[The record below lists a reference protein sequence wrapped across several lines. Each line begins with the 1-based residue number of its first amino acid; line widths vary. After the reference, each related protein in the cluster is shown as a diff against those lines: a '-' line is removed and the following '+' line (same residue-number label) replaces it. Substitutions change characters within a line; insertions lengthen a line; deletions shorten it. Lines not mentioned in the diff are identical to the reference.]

1 MALKNQRW
9 PYYIKMIGALLII
22 FLGLLFFSDKVWA
35 RPNIILIQTDDQT
48 QKSIN
53 SFFVNSAGKKQR
65 TMPNL
70 RRLMQ
75 NEGTEF
81 TRYTVSSPSC
91 APSRAALLS
100 GQYGHNNGL
109 IGNGRNEDGSWRAFK
124 QLDIFN
130 NNLATDLQKAGYRTI
145 HIGKFINGYRGS
157 TPQTIA
163 TEIPPGW
170 DEWLTLS
177 SKGDANWNKFYFYG
191 YYLNNQG
198 RQEGPFGSTKYR
210 RDSVRCSP
218 ISTLNCNHQTDLLTK
233 RALGKLSGTRPFYL
247 QLDYMTPHG
256 DAVAPGGPEPSARH
270 RGSAKKTPLPKNPQ
284 TREINT
290 RDKPSYVRSQ
300 RRLTAK
306 DRGRLRERYTNT
318 LESLR
323 GVDDA
328 LGHIANRLKNL
339 GQLDNT
345 YIFFLSDNGLFFGE
359 HSLLSSKYSHYQ
371 ASSRVPLL
379 VRGPGVGRGVTSS
392 ELVSNI
398 DIAPTI
404 SEIAGGQLTG
414 DGRSLLPFLAD
425 GQLRSQRP
433 LVLENFADKLTRS
446 NFKDN
451 YQGILTADYK
461 FVNYLDGQRELYDLV
476 NDPHELYNQTRNPS
490 YQKLQAELQR
500 LLEQYKS
507 CSGGACRQEAAVS
520 EQPSGRLLSDAAPA
534 PRNFSANRIYLYRD
548 QIFLNASCRRKQG
561 PCLISKKVLFS
572 QFSLQ
577 QSFKLSPGEN
587 RRVSLSVPQERRGAV
602 FQDLWWQRMVVT
614 KTSTK
619 NRAGTRRSS
628 QDALLIE
635 N

>member
-1 MALKNQRW
+1 
-9 PYYIKMIGALLII
+9 
-22 FLGLLFFSDKVWA
+22 
-35 RPNIILIQTDDQT
+35 
-48 QKSIN
+48 
-53 SFFVNSAGKKQR
+53 
-65 TMPNL
+65 
-70 RRLMQ
+70 MQ

-109 IGNGRNEDGSWRAFK
+109 IGNGRNEDGSWQAFK

-145 HIGKFINGYRGS
+145 HIGKFINGYFGS
-157 TPQTIA
+157 TPETIA

-198 RQEGPFGSTKYR
+198 RQEGPFGSIEYR

-233 RALGKLSGTRPFYL
+233 RALGKLSGTRPFYM

-256 DAVAPGGPEPSARH
+256 DSVAPSGPEPSARH

-284 TREINT
+284 TQEINT

-300 RRLTAK
+300 PRLTTK
-306 DRGRLRERYTNT
+306 DQSRLRERYTYT

-328 LGHIANRLKNL
+328 LGHITNQLKNL

-345 YIFFLSDNGLFFGE
+345 YIFFLSDNGMFFGE
-359 HSLLSSKYSHYQ
+359 HSLIRSKYSHYQ

-404 SEIAGGQLTG
+404 SEIAGGNLTG

-425 GQLRSQRP
+425 NKLRSQRP
-433 LVLENFADKLTRS
+433 LILENFADKLTRS
-446 NFKDN
+446 SFKDN
-451 YQGILTADYK
+451 YQGILTTNYK
-461 FVNYLDGQRELYDLV
+461 FINYLDGQTELYDFK
-476 NDPHELYNQTRNPS
+476 NDPHELYNQARNPN
-490 YQKLQAELQR
+490 YQKLISELKSA
-500 LLEQYKS
+500 LNIYKN
-507 CSGGACRQEAAVS
+507 CQGDVCRREMVINTTPK
-520 EQPSGRLLSDAAPA
+520 EFVSDAIAPPA
-534 PRNFSANRIYLYRD
+534 RFSDQTLYIYRNKIFTNLTCRKKTCLVTKKIQFANFSLSFKARVKRRQRFSITIPRNRISGVNSA
-548 QIFLNASCRRKQG
+548 
-561 PCLISKKVLFS
+561 
-572 QFSLQ
+572 
-577 QSFKLSPGEN
+577 
-587 RRVSLSVPQERRGAV
+587 
-602 FQDLWWQRMVVT
+602 LWWGKPVLVT
-614 KTSTK
+614 DYLGGKKTASYQATLK
-619 NRAGTRRSS
+619 
-628 QDALLIE
+628 E